1 MSNLTKDEIQAIL
14 SAEDMMINYWPEPA
28 DYDQQG
34 YPQEIMIDYFN
45 KKGR

>member
-1 MSNLTKDEIQAIL
+1 MNLTKDEIQAIL
-14 SAEDMMINYWPEPA
+14 SAEDMMINYWPEPQ